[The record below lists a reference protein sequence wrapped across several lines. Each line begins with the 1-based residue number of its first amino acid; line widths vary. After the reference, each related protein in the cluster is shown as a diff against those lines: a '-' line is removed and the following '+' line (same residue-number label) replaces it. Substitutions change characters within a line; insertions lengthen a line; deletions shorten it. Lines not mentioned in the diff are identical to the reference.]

1 MSLDAFLRCTCISH
15 GRAKPHP
22 FPERLA
28 MDESGS
34 PALTR
39 DPSEPEWEAN
49 DLCSSHKY

>member
-15 GRAKPHP
+15 GRAKPQP

-34 PALTR
+34 PALRR
-39 DPSEPEWEAN
+39 DPSVQEGEAN
-49 DLCSSHKY
+49 DLGSSHKY

>member
-15 GRAKPHP
+15 GRAKPQP

-34 PALTR
+34 PALTW
-39 DPSEPEWEAN
+39 DPSEREWEAN